1 MNKLFLIIL
10 ETVVT
15 MTIPGSVNLTI
26 LQSVTV
32 TILGSVVP
40 IIPKFAVF

>member
-15 MTIPGSVNLTI
+15 MTILGSVNLTI

>member
-10 ETVVT
+10 VTVT

-32 TILGSVVP
+32 IILGSVVP
-40 IIPKFAVF
+40 IIPKFAIF